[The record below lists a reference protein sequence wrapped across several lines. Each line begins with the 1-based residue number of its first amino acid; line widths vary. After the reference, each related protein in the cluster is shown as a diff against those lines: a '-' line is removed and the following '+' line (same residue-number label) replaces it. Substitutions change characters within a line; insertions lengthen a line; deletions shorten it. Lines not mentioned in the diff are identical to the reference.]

1 MKLYISEIVTERRKL
16 LGFTQEELAQ
26 RIGVSAQAI
35 SNWERGVGYPDVTML
50 PSLAYALGVSAD
62 ELLGVG
68 RLSDVE
74 ILDELKQALN
84 SLSERD
90 EIKSKMR
97 EYCRAYP
104 NNFLIMELVVWWTY
118 RDFADDRE
126 MIDLA
131 KELCKRILD
140 ESTDTHIRLTA
151 QKVMAF
157 ICDDTEAERYIDM
170 FSEDILIRPN
180 IVWRR
185 KLDQGEYEQAHD
197 WFDLEMILL
206 FGYIA
211 GGKHCCNDSPQKAV
225 KHYELIADMLK
236 LIGGGEVS
244 EGWLGNYGLTLV
256 RLSAAL
262 FACGEKNEGYDI
274 LERALGVYEK
284 WYSLDKD
291 VFLSPGRTSLF
302 GNVSFKRSDGKT
314 LIYIRNEEYSCGGI
328 WETDMYEA
336 LCEDSGWKWFD
347 SVRGEERFK
356 NILNKAYDIKN

>member
-1 MKLYISEIVTERRKL
+1 MKLYISEKVTERRRT
-16 LGFTQEELAQ
+16 LGFTQEDLAQ

-50 PSLAYALGVSAD
+50 PSLADVLGISTD

-68 RLSDVE
+68 RMSDAE
-74 ILDELKQALN
+74 TFEKFRQALN

-90 EIKSKMR
+90 EIKSKMF

-118 RDFADDRE
+118 RDFADDCE
-126 MIDLA
+126 MTKLA

-140 ESTDTHIRLTA
+140 ESTDTRIRQTA

-157 ICDDTEAERYIDM
+157 ICDDTEAEGYIDM
-170 FSEDILIRPN
+170 FGEDVLIRPN

-185 KLDQGEYEQAHD
+185 MLDKGEYEQAHD

-211 GGKHCCNDSPQKAV
+211 GGTRCCNDSPQKAV
-225 KHYELIADMLK
+225 EHYELIADTLK
-236 LIGGGEVS
+236 VIGGGEVS
-244 EGWLGNYGLTLV
+244 DGWLGNYGITLV

-262 FACGEKNEGYDI
+262 FASGEKNKGYAA
-274 LERALGVYEK
+274 LEQALHVYEK
-284 WYSLDKD
+284 WYSLGKDKL
-291 VFLSPGRTSLF
+291 LSAGRISLF
-302 GNVSFKRSDGKT
+302 GNVSFKRADGKT
-314 LIYIRNEEYSCGGI
+314 SIYIGNEEYSNCGI
-328 WETDMYEA
+328 WETDMCEA
-336 LCEDSGWKWFD
+336 LDADSGWKWFD
-347 SVRGEERFK
+347 SVRDEEDFK
-356 NILNKAYDIKN
+356 RIAERSRIIKN